1 MFVLPDND
9 WKPIMQEEMEKDYF
23 KSLQQ
28 FLRQEYEQHIIYPK
42 KEQVFNAL
50 RLTSLSDCKVCILG
64 QDPYH
69 GPNQAHGLSF
79 SVQPGQKIPPS
90 LRNMYKE
97 LQNDLNVPVPKDGYL
112 VKWAKQGVL
121 LLNTVLTVR
130 DGQPNSHQKKGWE
143 TFTNRIIE
151 VLNNRSEPVIFLL
164 WGKHAQDKQKLIH
177 AQHHH
182 ILVAP
187 HPSPLSARRGFFGSK
202 PFSKINDLLVK
213 EGVEKIDWNLSS

>member
-1 MFVLPDND
+1 
-9 WKPIMQEEMEKDYF
+9 MQEEMEKDYF